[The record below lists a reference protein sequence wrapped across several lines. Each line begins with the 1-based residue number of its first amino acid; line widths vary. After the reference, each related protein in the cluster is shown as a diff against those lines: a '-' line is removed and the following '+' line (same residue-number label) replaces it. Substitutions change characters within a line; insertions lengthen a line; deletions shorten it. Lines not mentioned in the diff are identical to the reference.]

1 MFFVTMYHCYR
12 RKRPSIPHGPVQ
24 KQPQAGQVYTRTKPI
39 ASPDLSSP
47 ETHGPKSSPL
57 APTKSFPQPRTPSP
71 VQPDLKSPMKQYVPP
86 PGTTD
91 NKMDPSTLNKDCYTE
106 DGDEE
111 MCKSGQDD
119 SVDII
124 NENCPLGEIE
134 FSVEFKK
141 DKNVF
146 MVTIHKANCLPIK
159 DPQTGTTDP
168 YIKLCLLPEKK
179 HKVKTR
185 VLRKTLNPI
194 YEETFTF
201 YGLAYNQLQG
211 VTLHFVIMSFD
222 RFSRDDVIGEVVVP
236 LANVDLSNKAVSLTK
251 EIRARNPKVIWNFK
265 FLWKFDKFNQVEH
278 ERNSV
283 SCQVNIQVIVW
294 LLMLAA
300 QMILLRINAHVHG
313 KVLLWRY

>member
-1 MFFVTMYHCYR
+1 MVNTFLFSPDLFSTVTTGTIVGICITCVTAFIMFFVTMYHCYR

-24 KQPQAGQVYTRTKPI
+24 KQPQPGQVYTRTKPI

-251 EIRARNPKVIWNFK
+251 EIRARNPKVI
-265 FLWKFDKFNQVEH
+265 
-278 ERNSV
+278 
-283 SCQVNIQVIVW
+283 
-294 LLMLAA
+294 
-300 QMILLRINAHVHG
+300 
-313 KVLLWRY
+313 

>member
-1 MFFVTMYHCYR
+1 
-12 RKRPSIPHGPVQ
+12 
-24 KQPQAGQVYTRTKPI
+24 
-39 ASPDLSSP
+39 
-47 ETHGPKSSPL
+47 
-57 APTKSFPQPRTPSP
+57 
-71 VQPDLKSPMKQYVPP
+71 
-86 PGTTD
+86 
-91 NKMDPSTLNKDCYTE
+91 
-106 DGDEE
+106 
-111 MCKSGQDD
+111 MCKSGQED
-119 SVDII
+119 SVEII
-124 NENCPLGEIE
+124 NENCSLSEIK

-159 DPQTGTTDP
+159 GPQTGTTDP

-236 LANVDLSNKAVSLTK
+236 LANVDLSNKAA
-251 EIRARNPKVIWNFK
+251 EIGARNPKVIWNFK
-265 FLWKFDKFNQVEH
+265 FLWKFNKFNQIEH
-278 ERNSV
+278 DGNNV
-283 SCQVNIQVIVW
+283 SCQVSIQVIIW
-294 LLMLAA
+294 LLMLTA
-300 QMILLRINAHVHG
+300 
-313 KVLLWRY
+313 

>member
-1 MFFVTMYHCYR
+1 M
-12 RKRPSIPHGPVQ
+12 
-24 KQPQAGQVYTRTKPI
+24 
-39 ASPDLSSP
+39 
-47 ETHGPKSSPL
+47 
-57 APTKSFPQPRTPSP
+57 
-71 VQPDLKSPMKQYVPP
+71 
-86 PGTTD
+86 
-91 NKMDPSTLNKDCYTE
+91 E

-124 NENCPLGEIE
+124 NENCSLSEIK

-222 RFSRDDVIGEVVVP
+222 RFSWDDVNGEVVVP
-236 LANVDLSNKAVSLTK
+236 LANVDLSNKVA
-251 EIRARNPKVIWNFK
+251 EIRARNPKVIWSFK
-265 FLWKFDKFNQVEH
+265 FLWKFDEFNQIEH
-278 ERNSV
+278 DGNNV
-283 SCQVNIQVIVW
+283 SCQVSIQVIIW
-294 LLMLAA
+294 LLMLTA
-300 QMILLRINAHVHG
+300 
-313 KVLLWRY
+313 

>member
-1 MFFVTMYHCYR
+1 
-12 RKRPSIPHGPVQ
+12 
-24 KQPQAGQVYTRTKPI
+24 
-39 ASPDLSSP
+39 
-47 ETHGPKSSPL
+47 
-57 APTKSFPQPRTPSP
+57 
-71 VQPDLKSPMKQYVPP
+71 
-86 PGTTD
+86 
-91 NKMDPSTLNKDCYTE
+91 MDPSTLNKDCYTE

-159 DPQTGTTDP
+159 DSQTGTTDP

-300 QMILLRINAHVHG
+300 QMILLRIDAHVHG